1 MKVKKDMEKRIMVID
16 SSLSGVSGDMLLGA
30 LVDLGASEKD
40 LDKVSFEVCKAY
52 PNCNSIK
59 IRIKDVTRSG
69 FSCKYIE
76 TEIDEEHIEIKASK
90 IKEYFKEIL
99 KRLKA
104 NDKTKTIAI
113 KALEGL
119 IEAEIKAHG
128 ANENEI
134 HFHELAS
141 VDTAIDIIGVAY
153 LANSI
158 DIFDGLEV
166 ITTPLSVGGGS
177 VKFSHGTIAN
187 PTPAIVNIALKN
199 ELILKGGPVDH
210 ELTTPTGITLVASL
224 AKKSSSYYPKIIPTK
239 IGLGAGKNDFKE
251 IPNMVRI
258 IIGKTISPYK
268 KEEIILLE
276 TNVDDV
282 SGEIIGHALNM
293 IIENGA
299 LDINII
305 PAYTKK
311 NRPSNIIQILTT
323 PELESEMVDILV
335 NEIGTLGI
343 RTQTI
348 NRHVINRSEKKLS
361 IRIEG
366 KIEKV
371 NLKISRNR
379 ENKIIKIK
387 PEYEDLKRISQK
399 FKMSLREIEKIVNQ
413 EILKIKNKP

>member
-1 MKVKKDMEKRIMVID
+1 
-16 SSLSGVSGDMLLGA
+16 
-30 LVDLGASEKD
+30 
-40 LDKVSFEVCKAY
+40 
-52 PNCNSIK
+52 
-59 IRIKDVTRSG
+59 
-69 FSCKYIE
+69 
-76 TEIDEEHIEIKASK
+76 
-90 IKEYFKEIL
+90 
-99 KRLKA
+99 
-104 NDKTKTIAI
+104 
-113 KALEGL
+113 
-119 IEAEIKAHG
+119 
-128 ANENEI
+128 
-134 HFHELAS
+134 
-141 VDTAIDIIGVAY
+141 
-153 LANSI
+153 
-158 DIFDGLEV
+158 
-166 ITTPLSVGGGS
+166 
-177 VKFSHGTIAN
+177 
-187 PTPAIVNIALKN
+187 
-199 ELILKGGPVDH
+199 
-210 ELTTPTGITLVASL
+210 
-224 AKKSSSYYPKIIPTK
+224 
-239 IGLGAGKNDFKE
+239 
-251 IPNMVRI
+251 MVRI

-348 NRHVINRSEKKLS
+348 KRHVINRSKKKLS
-361 IRIEG
+361 IKIEG

-413 EILKIKNKP
+413 EILKINRKM